1 MKTVNTQISRLTSN
15 PIGSLV
21 GAGAGY
27 YVAKKLMGTQKMWI
41 TIAITIVGG
50 MLGAGVQSRM
60 GKKGVPTAAT
70 VTGATK

>member
-27 YVAKKLMGTQKMWI
+27 YVATKLINTQKMWM
-41 TIAITIVGG
+41 TIAVSIIGAMV
-50 MLGAGVQSRM
+50 GAGVQSNM
-60 GKKGVPTAAT
+60 GKKGVPTAAVIT
-70 VTGATK
+70 APTK

>member
-27 YVAKKLMGTQKMWI
+27 YVATKLMRTQKMWM
-41 TIAITIVGG
+41 TVTITIVGA
-50 MLGAGVQSRM
+50 LVGAGVQSRM
-60 GKKGVPTAAT
+60 GKKGAPTAAT
-70 VTGATK
+70 VAGK